1 MRKYVEPNI
10 DDSSVTTFDQIV
22 HILAHV
28 CEISI
33 FVWLGFVIG
42 DIDWKNNCD
51 WLVIAWV
58 NLFCLLFRFIVTFGL
73 TGVLNIFRKQKIDM
87 KGQVVLSFGGLRGGI
102 AFSLMALAGI
112 EDKRLKEVLVIAVI
126 SVIGW
131 TVFVQ
136 GILIEPL
143 LNVLEIPRENLGGT
157 KENFKYNKFDR
168 LFLKKPILLKSA
180 RIPNEPVSSP
190 YL

>member
-51 WLVIAWV
+51 WSVIAWV
-58 NLFCLLFRFIVTFGL
+58 NLFCLLFRFIVTFSL